1 MGTYYESQNEW
12 HSMPEVSC
20 QALTYDSLTNYT
32 EVNGGR
38 GFVFMFV
45 AIFYIRLTIVL
56 FVQSTSNASLKYVQK
71 VDTKIMSTF
80 N

>member
-1 MGTYYESQNEW
+1 
-12 HSMPEVSC
+12 MPDISC

-32 EVNGGR
+32 EVNGGG

-45 AIFYIRLTIVL
+45 AIYYIRLTIVL
-56 FVQSTSNASLKYVQK
+56 FVQSTSNTSLKYVQK